1 MRRLLK
7 IIAALAVL
15 GILAAAVAGAAVYL
29 ILVPQLPE
37 VETLRDTNLQEPLR
51 VYTRDG
57 ELIAE
62 YGEQRRIPLRYQDF
76 PPRLVEA
83 VVAAEDDRFFTHPGV
98 DYQGLMRAVWYVVRT
113 GEMGPG
119 GSTITMQVARNFFL
133 TREKTILRKL
143 NEILLALKIERELS
157 KEEILELYLNK
168 IFLGHRS
175 YGVGAAAQVY
185 YGRAIDELTLA
196 EYATLAGLPQAPS
209 AANPISNP
217 SAALQRR
224 AYVLRRMLSQGYIDT
239 DEYRSALAEPIAARR
254 YGVEASVRAPYVAE
268 MARAEMVARY
278 GAEAAYTG
286 GYRVYTTID
295 REMQEAANEA
305 VRQGLLRYDE
315 RHGYRGP
322 LTNLD
327 ESVVADRD
335 ARRAALAEY
344 GSVGGLLTALVMG
357 IDEDGADI
365 YLPSLDQIQRLPWDG
380 MAWARPFLSRNA
392 QGAFPETP
400 QDVVE
405 VGDVVRVRP
414 TDQGMRLAQ
423 NPEPEAALVALSP
436 HDGRLLALT
445 GGFDFR
451 RSSFNRVTQA
461 ERQSGSAFKPFI
473 YSAALDRAYTPA
485 TIVNDA
491 PVVFRDEALEGTWRP
506 ENYSGRFY
514 GPTRLRDALTYS
526 RNLASIRVLQDIG
539 VNHAINFLENFAFDR
554 ARLPRNLSL
563 SLGSS
568 STTPLELTIGYA
580 VFANGGFLVE
590 PWLIDRVYDGN
601 GKLVERAAPRL
612 ACEECPEP
620 ETPPED
626 VAESTDDH
634 ALPASFPETALFT
647 QARRTLSATNAYLMD
662 SMLRDVVRRGTGRR
676 LLELNRSDL
685 AGKTGTTNE
694 QRDAWFSG
702 YNGDV
707 VATAWVGFDQLDP
720 LGIGETGS
728 SNALPIWL
736 DFMREALAERPES
749 VLPQPEGVVTV
760 RIDSETGYA
769 TTADNPRAMFEVFD
783 VNNMPPEDDGAPPRD
798 RNGGGSGGS
807 LF

>member
-7 IIAALAVL
+7 IIAVLVVL
-15 GILAAAVAGAAVYL
+15 GILAAGAAGAAIYL

-37 VETLRDTNLQEPLR
+37 VDTLRDTHLQEPLR
-51 VYTRDG
+51 IYTSDG

-62 YGEQRRIPLRYQDF
+62 FGEQRRIPLRYEEF
-76 PPRLVEA
+76 PSRLIEA
-83 VVAAEDDRFFTHPGV
+83 VIAAEDDRFFTHPGV

-157 KEEILELYLNK
+157 KAEILELYLNK

-185 YGRAIDELTLA
+185 YGRSIDELTLA

-217 SAALQRR
+217 VAALQRR
-224 AYVLRRMLSQGYIDT
+224 SYVLRRMLSQGFIAQD
-239 DEYRSALAEPIAARR
+239 DFRAAMAEPITARR
-254 YGVEASVRAPYVAE
+254 YGVEATVRAPYVAE

-295 REMQEAANEA
+295 GKMQEAANDA
-305 VRQGLLRYDE
+305 VYRGLLSYDE

-322 LTNLD
+322 LAKLD
-327 ESVVADRD
+327 EETMADRE
-335 ARRAALAEY
+335 AWRAAVAEY
-344 GSVGGLLTALVMG
+344 RSVGGLMPALVMSV
-357 IDEDGADI
+357 DEDGADI
-365 YLPSLDQIQRLPWDG
+365 YLPSVDQVQRLPWTG
-380 MAWARPFLSRNA
+380 MAWARPMLSRDA
-392 QGAFPETP
+392 QGAYPETAAE
-400 QDVVE
+400 VVA
-405 VGDVVRVRP
+405 VGDIIRVRP
-414 TDQGMRLAQ
+414 TEEGTRLAQ
-423 NPEPEAALVALSP
+423 SPEPEAALVAISP
-436 HDGRLLALT
+436 RDGRLLALT

-451 RSSFNRVTQA
+451 RSSFNRVIQA

-506 ENYSGRFY
+506 ENYSRRFY

-539 VNHAINFLENFAFDR
+539 VNHTIDFLENFAFESS
-554 ARLPRNLSL
+554 RLPRNLSL
-563 SLGSS
+563 ALGSS
-568 STTPLELTIGYA
+568 STTPLELTVGYA

-590 PWLIDRVYDGN
+590 PWLIDRVYDSNGN
-601 GKLVERAAPRL
+601 LVERAAPLL
-612 ACEECPEP
+612 ACEQCPEL
-620 ETPPED
+620 EITP
-626 VAESTDDH
+626 DDENVDAAADEPLLAAH
-634 ALPASFPETALFT
+634 ASDTPLFKPAP
-647 QARRTLSATNAYLMD
+647 RTLSSINAYLMN
-662 SMLRDVVRRGTGRR
+662 SMLRDVVLRGTGRR

-694 QRDAWFSG
+694 QRDGWFSG

-707 VATAWVGFDQLDP
+707 AATVWVGFDQLDP
-720 LGIGETGS
+720 LGVGETGAA
-728 SNALPIWL
+728 NALPIWL
-736 DFMREALAERPES
+736 DFMRVALAGRPES
-749 VLPQPEGVVTV
+749 TLPQPEGVVTV
-760 RIDSETGYA
+760 RIDAETGYA

-783 VNNMPPEDDGAPPRD
+783 ASNMPPEDRKSVV
-798 RNGGGSGGS
+798 SGEAA
-807 LF
+807 